1 MPQDYSFLPL
11 FFHVNVKMP
20 FLLTFYMLPRM
31 KKDFEAWFSIEY
43 QYSHAHFWQNLLQ
56 NYGLV

>member
-1 MPQDYSFLPL
+1 MAQDYGFLPL
-11 FFHVNVKMP
+11 FFHANVKMP
-20 FLLTFYMLPRM
+20 FPLTLLPRM
-31 KKDFEAWFSIEY
+31 KKDFEVWFSIEY